1 MPCTSTSICSS
12 VSSPPIA
19 LPKPGIPVP
28 GTPFAMIFRIVS
40 FGITCRYSGSCIEIE
55 ALMVSPLLW
64 HPKQFLAY
72 RSAKFLLASGG
83 FHLFFLF
90 GFPGNW
96 SQPVSA
102 KTRSEEKVK
111 TTQFVTSR
119 AQKIVCAF
127 FNDSNRAFS
136 AFRHKTGRGILFILI
151 AMDSVHAQ
159 TICH

>member
-1 MPCTSTSICSS
+1 
-12 VSSPPIA
+12 
-19 LPKPGIPVP
+19 
-28 GTPFAMIFRIVS
+28 
-40 FGITCRYSGSCIEIE
+40 
-55 ALMVSPLLW
+55 MVSPLLW
-64 HPKQFLAY
+64 HPKQFVAY

-83 FHLFFLF
+83 FHLFFSF

-127 FNDSNRAFS
+127 FNALNRAFS

-159 TICH
+159 TICHRPALHCLDLL